1 MAGGFTIEMINL
13 EKFKS
18 FIFNKFNLSK
28 IDFEKKNTIFIDSEI
43 SPTALNLNF

>member
-1 MAGGFTIEMINL
+1 MNQLLIKGGGHKMAGGFTIEMINL

-28 IDFEKKNTIFIDSEI
+28 LF
-43 SPTALNLNF
+43 